1 MNRKLKGYTQNSLR
15 ERVAGAD
22 PYQLIQMLMA
32 GALDNLN
39 YAKGAIERKDLEKKG
54 LYISKASNIIES
66 LRVSLN
72 TEVGGDVA
80 DNLGQLY
87 LYMNESLANASRYN
101 DIQKLAEVHGLL
113 SQIKASWDAIPMSA
127 RAEAESQWNRA
138 STVGA

>member
-1 MNRKLKGYTQNSLR
+1 MNNKLKGYTQNSLR

-66 LRVSLN
+66 LRTSLN
-72 TEVGGDVA
+72 SDVGGEVA
-80 DNLGQLY
+80 NNLGQLY
-87 LYMNESLANASRYN
+87 LYMNETLADASRNN
-101 DIQKLAEVHGLL
+101 DVGKLTEVHGLL
-113 SQIKASWDAIPMSA
+113 LQIKSSWDAIPMSA
-127 RAEAESQWNRA
+127 REEAGSPSNQA
-138 STVGA
+138 SAVSA